1 VQNNI
6 KWSYIDVAMGET
18 VMHYSNIIEEEE
30 EEEIISP
37 IIQEIQNLTQRI
49 ILLEQRVCNKCGVD
63 ECE

>member
-1 VQNNI
+1 
-6 KWSYIDVAMGET
+6 MGET
-18 VMHYSNIIEEEE
+18 VMHYSNIIEE

>member
-1 VQNNI
+1 
-6 KWSYIDVAMGET
+6 MGET